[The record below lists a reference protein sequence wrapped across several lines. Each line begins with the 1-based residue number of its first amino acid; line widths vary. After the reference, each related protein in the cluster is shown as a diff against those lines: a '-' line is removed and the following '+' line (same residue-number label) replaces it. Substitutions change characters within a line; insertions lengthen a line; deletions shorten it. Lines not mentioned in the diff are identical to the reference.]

1 MFSLSI
7 SISAFKSG
15 TFVSKFPFP
24 IFSEAVIKNVEDGDI
39 IWVHDYQLL
48 LCPKMIR
55 DVNPN
60 VTIGFFL
67 HIPFPSFEIFRIFP
81 WREELLQGILGADQ
95 IGFHTYDYER
105 HFLSSVKRIL
115 KNDVDFNRIGLGS
128 RKVVVDTFNTFKD
141 NNFSVCSFFRT
152 FIHYHNNV

>member
-1 MFSLSI
+1 MWIGWPGISLEETDK
-7 SISAFKSG
+7 KSWG
-15 TFVSKFPFP
+15 SVQKYLDKNNYYSVNLEKKEIDEFYYGLSNKALWPLFHYFIEYSVFNINQWESYVDVNKK
-24 IFSEAVIKNVEDGDI
+24 FSEAVIKNVEDGDI

-81 WREELLQGILGADQ
+81 WREELLQE
-95 IGFHTYDYER
+95 F
-105 HFLSSVKRIL
+105 
-115 KNDVDFNRIGLGS
+115 
-128 RKVVVDTFNTFKD
+128 
-141 NNFSVCSFFRT
+141 
-152 FIHYHNNV
+152 